1 MVDHVREDLE
11 PTAVTEF
18 DGEEEAGSR
27 KLSKAADPKL
37 PSAEEVE
44 QHDARCLYFA

>member
-11 PTAVTEF
+11 PMAVTEF

-27 KLSKAADPKL
+27 KLSKATDPRL

-44 QHDARCLYFA
+44 QHNTSCLYLA